1 MLGKEKKKNREEVLV
16 VIDLHQFFSLSLS
29 LSPGVF
35 LPFLLHAL

>member
-16 VIDLHQFFSLSLS
+16 VIDLHQFFPLSL
-29 LSPGVF
+29 LAFF